1 MSEPTGTLKIIT
13 PSVNTETTGSELTNK
28 RQAEANTEIIN
39 SSFPSEGEFVLD
51 YKEKHGK
58 PYIGEFLGVQYL
70 YNELKD
76 EMDTVDDWVVLEI
89 QRRGLNGKKDS
100 YREVINDLS
109 KKLKLPKTISPI
121 QKVKNISVLLK
132 KALETQKMYSKMGID
147 LKSLEEIYGV

>member
-1 MSEPTGTLKIIT
+1 
-13 PSVNTETTGSELTNK
+13 
-28 RQAEANTEIIN
+28 
-39 SSFPSEGEFVLD
+39 
-51 YKEKHGK
+51 
-58 PYIGEFLGVQYL
+58 
-70 YNELKD
+70 
-76 EMDTVDDWVVLEI
+76 MDTVDDWVVLEI